1 MRKMHQCER
10 YFKQSKNVSQHQPP
24 PNVPHKRSQMES
36 SVENVTFALIFTSFI
51 ILLSFLNNA
60 KERKKERRRSLAEC
74 PSEFDASLKLNKDN

>member
-10 YFKQSKNVSQHQPP
+10 YFKQSKKVSQHKPP

-60 KERKKERRRSLAEC
+60 KERKKERKKEEDHLPNVPPYSM
-74 PSEFDASLKLNKDN
+74 KVWN